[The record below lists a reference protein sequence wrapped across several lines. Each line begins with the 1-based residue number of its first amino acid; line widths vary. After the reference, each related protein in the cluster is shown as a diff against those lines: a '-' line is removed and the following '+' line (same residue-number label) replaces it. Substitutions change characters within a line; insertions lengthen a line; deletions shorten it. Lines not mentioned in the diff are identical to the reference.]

1 MRPEKL
7 TDEKV
12 AADRDLQERRQMH
25 KLSVTSSAAKKVVLA
40 QARVREKLNVRLVFH
55 NRLFVI

>member
-12 AADRDLQERRQMH
+12 VADRDLQERHQMH
-25 KLSVTSSAAKKVVLA
+25 KLSATSSAAKKVVLA
-40 QARVREKLNVRLVFH
+40 QVRVREKSNVRLVFH
-55 NRLFVI
+55 DRLFVV